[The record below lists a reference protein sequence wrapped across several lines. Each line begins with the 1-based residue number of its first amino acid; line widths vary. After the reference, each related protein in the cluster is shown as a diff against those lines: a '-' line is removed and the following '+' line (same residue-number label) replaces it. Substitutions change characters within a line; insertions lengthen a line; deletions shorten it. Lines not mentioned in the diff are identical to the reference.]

1 MRNHAAE
8 VYLNQ
13 IGLNTVSQMYVA
25 EDRDHW
31 YCPLNTTVGQYKIRK
46 MS

>member
-1 MRNHAAE
+1 MKNHAAE
-8 VYLNQ
+8 VYLKQ
-13 IGLNTVSQMYVA
+13 IELNTVNQIYVA

-31 YCPLNTTVGQYKIRK
+31 YCPLNKTVGEYKIRK